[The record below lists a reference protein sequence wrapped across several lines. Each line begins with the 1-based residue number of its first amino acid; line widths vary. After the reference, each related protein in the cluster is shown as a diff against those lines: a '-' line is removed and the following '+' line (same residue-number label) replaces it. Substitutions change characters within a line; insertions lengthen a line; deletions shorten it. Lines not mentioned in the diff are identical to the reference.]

1 MSKEKREFMRFVS
14 ETEDESVIEIYG
26 NIGGFDWENGKK
38 INTIESI
45 AKELNR
51 LKASKSKQILV
62 KLNSYG
68 GSSNDAFAIYD
79 ALADHPAKII
89 TQCNGY
95 NASASTIIFMAGDER
110 RISKNS
116 LFLIHKCWDWVC
128 GNENV
133 LEEELKTQRTVN
145 ETLLNL
151 YEVKVKKNREDIAT
165 LMNENNGTGKWIT
178 AQEALDYGFATEIYN
193 DTTSAKA
200 AFSGRDFSAFRFPP
214 LPEGYNFDAEEKEPA
229 WMERLVQK
237 FTDIFKPT
245 GPITNQ
251 IKPEMKKLSAVFPLL
266 FALVAFKTDSD
277 YDPEKGHAMTDEEL
291 KALETKIAEFNA
303 EKTKFDSDKKELEDK
318 LTAMTTSRDELQ
330 AKINEVPNPQSVPNP
345 TGNDKT
351 NKSDFQIYMENDPF
365 YKSIET
371 KNLYS

>member
-1 MSKEKREFMRFVS
+1 MSKEKREFMSFVS
-14 ETEDESVIEIYG
+14 ETEDETVIEIYG
-26 NIGGFDWENGKK
+26 TIGGWDWDTWKP
-38 INTIESI
+38 INSIETI

-51 LKASKSKQILV
+51 LKSLKTKKITV
-62 KLNSYG
+62 KINSYG
-68 GSSNDAFAIYD
+68 GDCNDALAIYD
-79 ALADHPAKII
+79 ALRDHSAKVI
-89 TQCNGY
+89 TQANGY
-95 NASASTIIFMAGDER
+95 VASAGTIIFMAGEDR
-110 RISKNS
+110 NISKNS
-116 LFLIHKCWDWVC
+116 LFLIHKCSSYCW
-128 GNENV
+128 GNENEMKAV
-133 LEEELKTQRTVN
+133 LDDQRKTN
-145 ETLLNL
+145 EVMLSL
-151 YEVKVKKNREDIAT
+151 YADNSKKSKEDIST

-178 AQEALDYGFATEIYN
+178 AQEALDWGFATEIYN

-237 FTDIFKPT
+237 LTNIFKPT
-245 GPITNQ
+245 NPITNQ

-277 YDPEKGHAMTDEEL
+277 YDPEKGHAISDEEL
-291 KALETKIAEFNA
+291 KAIETMIAEFNA
-303 EKTKFDSDKKELEDK
+303 EKTKFESCKKELEDK

-330 AKINEVPNPQSVPNP
+330 EKLDEVPNPQSVPNP

-351 NKSDFQIYMENDPF
+351 NKSDFQSYMENDPF